1 MMEKYTMITG
11 ACGGLGQSF
20 VKLLAD
26 AGENLLLTGTSEK
39 KLKAL
44 VAEFA
49 DRFKNIK
56 VKTFVLNL
64 SNGDNRKDLIEFVQ
78 KNEIQINKLVN
89 NAGVIIEGDT
99 LNKTDEEIIN
109 AIEVNCVGTVDITQK
124 LLKIRN
130 KEEKFEVLT
139 VASVASSYPIP
150 HMAVYAATKSF
161 LVSMMVSLAEELK
174 HENVVISTTCPG
186 GMATTDAMKESIKS
200 MGLGGKLSCTST
212 DKVAKQA
219 LKALKKKKRVV
230 VNGGFNKFLV
240 FVSKPFSKNFLA
252 KTTGKIWKNSQAKR
266 NF

>member
-1 MMEKYTMITG
+1 MKEKFTIITG

-20 VKLLAD
+20 VKLLAE
-26 AGENLLLTGTSEK
+26 AGDNLLLTGTSEK

-44 VAEFA
+44 VENNAEML
-49 DRFKNIK
+49 KNIK
-56 VKTFVLNL
+56 VLTFVLNL
-64 SNGDNRKDLIEFVQ
+64 ADAENRKKLIEFVD
-78 KNEIQINKLVN
+78 KNNIEVNKLVN

-99 LNKTDEEIIN
+99 LLKTDEEIIN

-130 KEEKFEVLT
+130 KEQKFEVLT

-161 LVSMMVSLAEELK
+161 LVSMMVALAEETK
-174 HENVVISTTCPG
+174 NENVVITTACPG

-200 MGLGGKLSCTST
+200 MGLGGKLSCTPT

-219 LKALKKKKRVV
+219 LRALKKKKRVV

-240 FVSKPFSKNFLA
+240 VLSKPFSKNILA
-252 KTTGKIWKNSQAKR
+252 KNTGKIWKKSQAKR